1 MAEVAANIESKVSLQ
16 EYRQELSLRMQ
27 EKVSFEDMKRY
38 VTLHGATTQGGS
50 ANDAGSNAS
59 GQNTGGPM
67 MNRQFE
73 LVDEEMRRLREKVE
87 DTYHQVQSMRQI
99 GGGPA
104 SARDHTSF

>member
-16 EYRQELSLRMQ
+16 EYRQELSMRMQ

-38 VTLHGATTQGGS
+38 VTLHGATTNAGGS
-50 ANDAGSNAS
+50 NADAGSE
-59 GQNTGGPM
+59 NTGGP

-87 DTYHQVQSMRQI
+87 DTYHQV
-99 GGGPA
+99 
-104 SARDHTSF
+104 